1 MSLLFTVGGL
11 EGEKIAINKVDT
23 VFWDTLY
30 IDLSLSNQAFLELF
44 SKKVDNRSLCN
55 YIAKDPRIY

>member
-30 IDLSLSNQAFLELF
+30 IDYVEVGQ
-44 SKKVDNRSLCN
+44 
-55 YIAKDPRIY
+55 